1 MYEVQM
7 PKFGAMMKNGEVQE
21 WYVKVGDKVSVG
33 DNLCEISSEKITNV
47 LESYVD
53 GVVDSIIVEEGD
65 SADIGDVIATIK
77 TDK

>member
-1 MYEVQM
+1 M